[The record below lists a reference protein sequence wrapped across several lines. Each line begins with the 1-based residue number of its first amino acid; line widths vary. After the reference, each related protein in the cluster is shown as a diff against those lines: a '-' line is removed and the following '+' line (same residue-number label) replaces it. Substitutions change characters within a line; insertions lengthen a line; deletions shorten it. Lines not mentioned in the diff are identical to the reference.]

1 MERAV
6 SVKEAVK
13 SGLTQRIR
21 NRVGMADSSGSGSE
35 EESASVSAS
44 SGEEEE
50 GSGKGSP
57 IFRRRGFGRK
67 SMKESWK
74 EENEDEGV
82 DVSMGGGVVDG
93 SKRRTRFRRGHGNR
107 KKRRGDIE
115 MGMIG
120 SEVTQISKNAIE
132 EKEEEG
138 DEEMRMGMGRRGSLT
153 LPRAS
158 FGRWEQSMPADAVL
172 TKQGAEE
179 VS

>member
-1 MERAV
+1 
-6 SVKEAVK
+6 
-13 SGLTQRIR
+13 
-21 NRVGMADSSGSGSE
+21 MADSSGSGSE
-35 EESASVSAS
+35 EESASVSGS

-74 EENEDEGV
+74 EEDEDEGV